1 MMEPCRAAGA
11 RRGFR
16 SREVTMQEKITFSK
30 AQILAPTP
38 VVLVGC
44 AHPKLGKNLLT
55 IAWTGVDCSDPPVLH
70 VSIRPSRF
78 SHRMIKESEC
88 FTVNIPTRPLL
99 RQVDLCGVLSGK
111 DGDKFAR
118 AALTPAAGS
127 IVEAPLVAECPV
139 NLECRLLQIVPLGIH
154 DMFIGEVV
162 ARHAEA
168 SIVKNG
174 RVEFEMLPLVTYVNG
189 EYWSLG
195 ERIGTHGFSKA

>member
-1 MMEPCRAAGA
+1 MEKK
-11 RRGFR
+11 
-16 SREVTMQEKITFSK
+16 VTFSK
-30 AQILAPTP
+30 MQILALTP

-55 IAWTGVDCSDPPVLH
+55 IAWTGVDCSDPPTLH

-88 FTVNIPTRPLL
+88 FTVNIPTRELL
-99 RQVDLCGVLSGK
+99 RQVDLCGVVSGK

-118 AALTPAAGS
+118 AGLTPVEGS
-127 IVEAPLVAECPV
+127 AVSAPIVAECPV
-139 NLECRLLQIVPLGIH
+139 NLECRLIKIVPLGLH

-168 SIVKNG
+168 SLVNNG
-174 RVEFEMLPLVTYVNG
+174 RVAFERLPLVTYVNG

-195 ERIGTHGFSKA
+195 EKIGAHGFSNA